1 MRKDSQSGFF
11 IGLYKRNETFLLLS
25 AVILLGSMVIG
36 YIFSGVLDPIL
47 GGVFEGFRKSVTE
60 GTLQLTTLS
69 IFVNNFKVAIVIY
82 LTGLTLGIVS
92 AYFLFFQGIFTG
104 YVASKYYLPNFLFYT
119 IPHGIFEVTA
129 IIIAGAAGF
138 RLASVFLN
146 FLKGISKMNDRIP
159 IKSQLG
165 YLLEANA
172 GEFKD
177 SLKLFIIAVVIL
189 FIAAI
194 IEANFTIPFGNY
206 IRSIT

>member
-1 MRKDSQSGFF
+1 MRKDSHSGFF

-36 YIFSGVLDPIL
+36 YILSGLLDPIL

-69 IFVNNFKVAIVIY
+69 IFFNNFKVAIVLY
-82 LTGLTLGIVS
+82 AMGFSLGVFS
-92 AYFLFFQGIFTG
+92 AYYLFFNGIFTG
-104 YVASKYYLPNFLFYT
+104 YVASKYYLPTFLIYT

-138 RLASVFLN
+138 RLASGFFN

-159 IKSQLG
+159 IRSQLG
-165 YLLEANA
+165 YLVEANSD
-172 GEFKD
+172 EFKD

-194 IEANFTIPFGNY
+194 IEANFTNPLGNY
-206 IRSIT
+206 IRGIT

>member
-11 IGLYKRNETFLLLS
+11 IGLYKRNEILLLLS
-25 AVILLGSMVIG
+25 AVILLGSMVMG
-36 YIFSGVLDPIL
+36 YILSGLLDPIL
-47 GGVFEGFRKSVTE
+47 GGVFEGFRNSVTE
-60 GTLQLTTLS
+60 GTIQITTIS
-69 IFVNNFKVAIVIY
+69 IFLNNFKVALDIYAMGFSLGVFTVILLLY
-82 LTGLTLGIVS
+82 
-92 AYFLFFQGIFTG
+92 QGIFTG

-138 RLASVFLN
+138 RLASGFFN

-172 GEFKD
+172 DEFKD
-177 SLKLFIIAVVIL
+177 SFKLFIIAVVIL
-189 FIAAI
+189 FIAAF
-194 IEANFTIPFGNY
+194 IEANLTIPFGNY
-206 IRSIT
+206 IQSIT

>member
-104 YVASKYYLPNFLFYT
+104 YVASKYYLPTFLIYT

-138 RLASVFLN
+138 RLASGFFN

-172 GEFKD
+172 DEFKD

-194 IEANFTIPFGNY
+194 IEANFTIPLGNY
-206 IRSIT
+206 IRGIT

>member
-1 MRKDSQSGFF
+1 MRKDGQSDFF
-11 IGLYKRNETFLLLS
+11 IGLYKRNETILLLS

-36 YIFSGVLDPIL
+36 YILSGLLDPIL
-47 GGVFEGFRKSVTE
+47 GGVFEGFRNSVTE
-60 GTLQLTTLS
+60 GTIQLTTLS
-69 IFVNNFKVAIVIY
+69 IFTNNFKVAIVIY
-82 LTGLTLGIVS
+82 ITGLTLGIVS
-92 AYFLFFQGIFTG
+92 AYFLLFQGIFTG
-104 YVASKYYLPNFLFYT
+104 YVASKYYLPNFLIYT

-138 RLASVFLN
+138 RLASGFFN

-172 GEFKD
+172 DEFKD